1 LDKQLAERSSLQIKV
16 TVPKDTDKTAFLLDY
31 GQGIINIVP
40 TDGSQKQTFSSRTQ
54 FSNWVA
60 KRNYQTEH
68 FVVYVRP
75 SRFGQHDEI
84 VKDLRARGFDVGLQV
99 IGEKTSLS
107 LND

>member
-1 LDKQLAERSSLQIKV
+1 MQ
-16 TVPKDTDKTAFLLDY
+16 DY
-31 GQGIINIVP
+31 
-40 TDGSQKQTFSSRTQ
+40 
-54 FSNWVA
+54 A
-60 KRNYQTEH
+60 KEH

-107 LND
+107 IND